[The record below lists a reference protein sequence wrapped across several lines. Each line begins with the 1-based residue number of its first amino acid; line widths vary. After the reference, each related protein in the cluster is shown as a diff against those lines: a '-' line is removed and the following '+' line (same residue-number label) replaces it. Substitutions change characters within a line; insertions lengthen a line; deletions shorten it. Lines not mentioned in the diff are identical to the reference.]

1 MGEENRQ
8 PDLTLPADM
17 FRSGI
22 VEEVDIAIYSNG
34 AELRETRRVSKI
46 AGDLILEGDIR
57 VGPYQVRGPDGRGV
71 APPIG
76 GGARGIGTTGRLWA
90 NGKVP
95 YELNGAEEAKVLAAI
110 AHWEDRTPIRFHI
123 KTDADSDFISFEDQ
137 GACWSHVGCIGGY
150 QPVSLSRDCPLG
162 SAIHEIGHLLGLW
175 HEQSR
180 SDRDDHVAIVEA
192 NIPADQLHNFDK
204 HVIDGRD
211 LGNYDYCSIMH
222 YPPKAFSRNNEDTI
236 VTKPPGLP
244 IGQRE
249 GLSSGDLAAI
259 RDLYPDLAWS

>member
-1 MGEENRQ
+1 MSQDKEQ
-8 PDLTLPADM
+8 DDLTLPAAM
-17 FRSGI
+17 FRSGT
-22 VEEVDIAIYSNG
+22 VETVDVRIYRKG
-34 AELRETRRVSKI
+34 IQLTDTRRVSKI

-57 VGPYQVRGPDGRGV
+57 VGPYQVRGPEGRGV
-71 APPIG
+71 ARPIEDG
-76 GGARGIGTTGRLWA
+76 PRGIGTTGRLWA

-95 YELNGAEEAKVLAAI
+95 YEINGAEEAKVLAAI
-110 AHWEDRTPIRFHI
+110 AHWEARTPIRFHT
-123 KTDADSDFISFEDQ
+123 KTDADRDFISFEDQ

-150 QPVSLSRDCPLG
+150 QPVSLSSDCPLG

-180 SDRDDHVAIVEA
+180 SDRDDHVTIVEA

-204 HVIDGRD
+204 HVVDGKD
-211 LGNYDYCSIMH
+211 LGSYDYRSIMH

-236 VTKPPGLP
+236 VTKPAGLP